1 MEGTEKK
8 RTRKKSCQIDS
19 LEKLKNSSLGKKDD
33 TLIENIAKT
42 TKQEKK
48 KSTKELNQ
56 SHISFGRFNATIK
69 KSTQQMSPD
78 ELKEYYEKKFNISEN
93 DSKLIT
99 QDLQNDLIP
108 EPMTEEEYKVGI
120 DKPVIND
127 KKNREIYEILH
138 EFKDTIKQIW
148 PKSTNIHCWH
158 CTYQFNT
165 TPLPCPV
172 EYDELKKKFKVN
184 GVFCSWGCVARYSID
199 NYKSLSLVNIFRNQV
214 VKKTNSDE
222 PLDII
227 PIAPSRFVLEKFGG
241 PFKIDKFRTSNNNQ
255 FIISTETISYVNQEI
270 IEFKF

>member
-1 MEGTEKK
+1 METQKEEKK

-19 LEKLKNSSLGKKDD
+19 LEKLKSSSIKDG
-33 TLIENIAKT
+33 TNLEQIVKT

-69 KSTQQMSPD
+69 KSTQQLSAD
-78 ELKEYYEKKFNISEN
+78 ELKDYYEKKFNISDN

-99 QDLQNDLIP
+99 QDIQSDLIP
-108 EPMTEEEYKVGI
+108 DPMTEEEYKIGI
-120 DKPVIND
+120 NKQPINEN
-127 KKNREIYEILH
+127 KNREIYEILH
-138 EFKDTIKQIW
+138 EFKNNIKQDW

-165 TPLPCPV
+165 TPLTCPL
-172 EYDELKKKFKVN
+172 EYNDITKKFSVN

-199 NYKSLSLVNIFRNQV
+199 NYKSLSLVNIMRNEII
-214 VKKTNSDE
+214 KKIGYGIQDT
-222 PLDII
+222 I
-227 PIAPSRFVLEKFGG
+227 PIAPPRYVLEKFGG
-241 PFKIDKFRTSNNNQ
+241 PFKIEKFRESDNND
-255 FIISTETISYVNQEI
+255 FFISTENISYVNQEI